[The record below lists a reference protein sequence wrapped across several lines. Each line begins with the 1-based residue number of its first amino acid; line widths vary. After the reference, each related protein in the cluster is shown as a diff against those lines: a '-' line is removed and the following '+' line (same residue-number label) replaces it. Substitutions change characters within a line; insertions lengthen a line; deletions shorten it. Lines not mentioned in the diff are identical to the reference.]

1 MGAKCT
7 CDPVAV
13 VIARITGRTGEAV
26 MQNVIKRT
34 TLIVRD
40 LEASLR
46 FYRDVLGFSVW
57 YDDYVVLSGRGLAAG
72 SQGDRTHLIIMK
84 AQDPVIGMIG
94 LLQWVEPEL
103 PPRGEPRARL
113 GIGDVVFVMQT
124 DDVLEVH
131 RRLLQSGARIFADPY
146 EFEIKGADGSLLRMT
161 SISFWD
167 PDGYFFEMNQRH

>member
-1 MGAKCT
+1 M
-7 CDPVAV
+7 
-13 VIARITGRTGEAV
+13 
-26 MQNVIKRT
+26 
-34 TLIVRD
+34 
-40 LEASLR
+40 
-46 FYRDVLGFSVW
+46 
-57 YDDYVVLSGRGLAAG
+57 VLSGRGLAAG
-72 SQGDRTHLIIMK
+72 GKGDRTHLIIMK

-103 PPRGEPRARL
+103 PRKGEPRARL